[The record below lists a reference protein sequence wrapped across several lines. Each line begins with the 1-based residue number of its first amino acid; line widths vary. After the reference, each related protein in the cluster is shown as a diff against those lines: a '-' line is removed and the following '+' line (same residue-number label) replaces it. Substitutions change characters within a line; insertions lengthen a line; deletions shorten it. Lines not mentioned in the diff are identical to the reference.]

1 MGKNEKEL
9 LDKAKKIT
17 KCDYDFTK
25 HSFWNII
32 EDLIFE
38 IEKRDDIISD
48 KNNKIAELESGEDF
62 GDSRYE
68 YGY

>member
-1 MGKNEKEL
+1 MEKIDENILKQIEQITNSKYNPDANINDLFTDL
-9 LDKAKKIT
+9 L
-17 KCDYDFTK
+17 
-25 HSFWNII
+25 
-32 EDLIFE
+32 FE

-62 GDSRYE
+62 SDSRYE